1 VNLSAPLQAN
11 WLWSELWISRLLEA
25 FSTCRGDPATRGRD
39 DVFAKIDFG
48 SLSHDVYNNHMRHAF
63 YSDKDSLRCDN

>member
-1 VNLSAPLQAN
+1 
-11 WLWSELWISRLLEA
+11 LEA

>member
-1 VNLSAPLQAN
+1 VNLCAPLQAREEYQN
-11 WLWSELWISRLLEA
+11 SDRLWSELWISRLLEA

-63 YSDKDSLRCDN
+63 YK